1 MKRSPL
7 RRRSPLRARKCWRH
21 QPDLERQRRRFERQ
35 YGSEERVAWLKG
47 YPCVSCGRVA
57 TDASHVRHG
66 PLKTADETVPQ
77 CHRCHLELH
86 AAGIQTFQ
94 QRYQVDLGA
103 LAKRFAERWRQ
114 HESDAHP
121 GT

>member
-7 RRRSPLRARKCWRH
+7 RRRTPLQPKPRRH
-21 QPDLERQRRRFERQ
+21 QRDPERQRRRFERQ

-47 YPCVSCGRVA
+47 HPCVSCGRVA

-66 PLKTADETVPQ
+66 PLKTADEMVPQ

-86 AAGIQTFQ
+86 AAGIRTFQ
-94 QRYQVDLGA
+94 KRYGLDLPT
-103 LAKRFAERWRQ
+103 LAAKFAELWRKR
-114 HESDAHP
+114 
-121 GT
+121 